1 MSREALVL
9 RPEPGNARTAAALR
23 QAGWTVQCLPL
34 FEVTALPWAVPD
46 PARYDALLLTS
57 ANAVR
62 HGGSGIDQ
70 LRALPV
76 VAVGEAT
83 AAAARAAGFRVA
95 SVGTSG
101 AAAAVAG
108 AAVAGAGSIGRL
120 LHLGGRHHVAVPGV
134 EALAVYTSE
143 AVAVPAGALAG
154 HGGPTAL
161 LHSVRAAKRLDVLA
175 ARDEVVRGR
184 WSIAALSPA
193 IANAAGEGWGRTL
206 VAQEPSDAA
215 LLALLREGGDAD

>member
-1 MSREALVL
+1 MSRKALVL

-70 LRALPV
+70 LRPLPV

-101 AAAAVAG
+101 AA

-143 AVAVPAGALAG
+143 AVPVPAGALAG
-154 HGGPTAL
+154 YGGPTAL

-206 VAQEPSDAA
+206 VAQKPSDAA
-215 LLALLREGGDAD
+215 LLALLRGGGHAD